1 MLTSFASPQSVG
13 LGTGLDLSAMRAKT
27 VKDRRTGAQTLTIHT
42 TRGESLD
49 LGQAQWLAEGHWY
62 MLPFRFE
69 SNGAEILFY
78 YDVTHCETMHG
89 VLRSVVPGGQYVGIL
104 VAVLS
109 VMEQCEEHRVPLSYV
124 QWDPKSVYISA
135 QGYPLFV
142 VVPALGLEP
151 DRNTAT
157 TLLQTLADARRTRLE
172 DAVVQ
177 GYQRAL
183 AEFLGRNS
191 LVNADALH
199 DFMAYLLPGTVQP
212 RQAQSAQSTHEDNG
226 SETQFGATV
235 VSDGTMV
242 GATRFG
248 ATVLS
253 SKPKL
258 QTTPQQSAAPVTAAA
273 TSASATPSAHVAPV
287 TSTTRG
293 AHAAQSASATSAQ
306 SAPTTPAQP
315 TPVTLAAP
323 VVQPAPAMPPRK
335 QEAQLARENPVR
347 EQYISENPTLDNRGA
362 TPDVLTNAV
371 SGVTA
376 TAAAVAGG
384 ATTAA
389 VGETNAATAAHG
401 ANTVNNI
408 DAVRV
413 PITSSIARPII
424 PVSAV
429 NSALHADENDSEG
442 ETMLRLYTDKSRG
455 FTVTR
460 LRDGKAITVHATR
473 ATIGRSKTADI
484 HMGGNTNVSRI
495 HAVID
500 MLDDGRFCITD
511 NHSANGTAVGGR
523 ELASG
528 GCEYVA
534 SGGDFTLADDTF
546 VISPTIEG
554 REEPK
559 R

>member
-1 MLTSFASPQSVG
+1 
-13 LGTGLDLSAMRAKT
+13 
-27 VKDRRTGAQTLTIHT
+27 
-42 TRGESLD
+42 
-49 LGQAQWLAEGHWY
+49 

-78 YDVTHCETMHG
+78 YDVTHCEAMHG
-89 VLRSVVPGGQYVGIL
+89 VLRSVVPGGQYVGML

-109 VMEQCEEHRVPLSYV
+109 VMEQCEGHRLPLSYV
-124 QWDPKSVYISA
+124 QWDPKSVYMSA
-135 QGYPLFV
+135 QGYPLFA

-151 DRNTAT
+151 DRDTVS

-191 LVNADALH
+191 EVNADALH
-199 DFMAYLLPGTVQP
+199 DFMSYLLPGTVQP
-212 RQAQSAQSTHEDNG
+212 RQAQSAQSPHEDNG

-258 QTTPQQSAAPVTAAA
+258 QTTPQQPVMPTTSAAPAAPA
-273 TSASATPSAHVAPV
+273 MPA
-287 TSTTRG
+287 
-293 AHAAQSASATSAQ
+293 AHAA
-306 SAPTTPAQP
+306 PAQP
-315 TPVTLAAP
+315 TP
-323 VVQPAPAMPPRK
+323 AMPIAVNLPRK
-335 QEAQLARENPVR
+335 QETQPARENPVR
-347 EQYISENPTLDNRGA
+347 EQYIREDFARGVA
-362 TPDVLTNAV
+362 SNVAAAAAAGDA
-371 SGVTA
+371 A
-376 TAAAVAGG
+376 TAAAVADS
-384 ATTAA
+384 
-389 VGETNAATAAHG
+389 AATAAVAE
-401 ANTVNNI
+401 ANTGNTATAHNATNAVNNI
-408 DAVRV
+408 AAARV
-413 PITSSIARPII
+413 PATNNVVRPIL

-429 NSALHADENDSEG
+429 STALRADENDSEG

>member
-258 QTTPQQSAAPVTAAA
+258 QTTPQQAAMPTTSAAPAAPA
-273 TSASATPSAHVAPV
+273 MPA
-287 TSTTRG
+287 
-293 AHAAQSASATSAQ
+293 AHAAQ
-306 SAPTTPAQP
+306 AQP
-315 TPVTLAAP
+315 TPVTSSSP
-323 VVQPAPAMPPRK
+323 VTQPTPAMPIAVNLPRK
-335 QEAQLARENPVR
+335 QETQPARENPVR
-347 EQYISENPTLDNRGA
+347 EQYIREDFARGVA
-362 TPDVLTNAV
+362 SNVAAAAAAGD
-371 SGVTA
+371 TA
-376 TAAAVAGG
+376 TAAVA
-384 ATTAA
+384 
-389 VGETNAATAAHG
+389 ETNTGNAAAAAHV
-401 ANTVNNI
+401 AHTVNNV
-408 DAVRV
+408 DAARV
-413 PITSSIARPII
+413 PATSNVVRPIL

-429 NSALHADENDSEG
+429 STALRADENDSEG

>member
-124 QWDPKSVYISA
+124 QWDPKSVYSSA

-258 QTTPQQSAAPVTAAA
+258 QTTPQQAAMPTTSAAPSTH
-273 TSASATPSAHVAPV
+273 ATPAAPAMPA
-287 TSTTRG
+287 
-293 AHAAQSASATSAQ
+293 AHAA
-306 SAPTTPAQP
+306 PAQP
-315 TPVTLAAP
+315 TPVTSASP
-323 VVQPAPAMPPRK
+323 VTQPAPAMPIAVNLPRK
-335 QEAQLARENPVR
+335 QETQPARENLVR
-347 EQYISENPTLDNRGA
+347 EQYIREDSARGVA
-362 TPDVLTNAV
+362 SNVAAAAAAGD
-371 SGVTA
+371 TA
-376 TAAAVAGG
+376 TAAVA
-384 ATTAA
+384 
-389 VGETNAATAAHG
+389 ETNTGNTATAHNATN
-401 ANTVNNI
+401 AVNNI
-408 DAVRV
+408 AAARV
-413 PITSSIARPII
+413 PATNNVVRPIL

-429 NSALHADENDSEG
+429 STALRADENDSEG

>member
-191 LVNADALH
+191 EVNADALH

-258 QTTPQQSAAPVTAAA
+258 QTTPQQPVMPTTSAAPAAPA
-273 TSASATPSAHVAPV
+273 MPA
-287 TSTTRG
+287 
-293 AHAAQSASATSAQ
+293 AHAA
-306 SAPTTPAQP
+306 PAQP
-315 TPVTLAAP
+315 TPVTSSSP
-323 VVQPAPAMPPRK
+323 VTQPTPAMPIAVNLPRK
-335 QEAQLARENPVR
+335 QETQPARENPVR
-347 EQYISENPTLDNRGA
+347 EQYIREDFARGVA
-362 TPDVLTNAV
+362 SNVAAAAAAGDA
-371 SGVTA
+371 A
-376 TAAAVAGG
+376 TAAAVADS
-384 ATTAA
+384 
-389 VGETNAATAAHG
+389 AATAAVAETNMGNAAAAAHV
-401 ANTVNNI
+401 AHTVNNV
-408 DAVRV
+408 DAARV
-413 PITSSIARPII
+413 PATSNVVRPIL

-429 NSALHADENDSEG
+429 STALRADENDSEG

-528 GCEYVA
+528 GCEYAA

-546 VISPTIEG
+546 VISLLQ
-554 REEPK
+554 
-559 R
+559 

>member
-258 QTTPQQSAAPVTAAA
+258 QTTPQQPVMPTTSAAPSTH
-273 TSASATPSAHVAPV
+273 ATPAAPAMPA
-287 TSTTRG
+287 
-293 AHAAQSASATSAQ
+293 AHAA
-306 SAPTTPAQP
+306 PAQP
-315 TPVTLAAP
+315 TPVTSASP
-323 VVQPAPAMPPRK
+323 VTQPAPAMPIAVNLPRK
-335 QEAQLARENPVR
+335 QETQPARENLVR
-347 EQYISENPTLDNRGA
+347 EQYIREDSARGVA
-362 TPDVLTNAV
+362 SNVAAAAAAGDA
-371 SGVTA
+371 A
-376 TAAAVAGG
+376 TAAAVADS
-384 ATTAA
+384 
-389 VGETNAATAAHG
+389 AATAAVAE
-401 ANTVNNI
+401 ANTGNTATAHNATNAVNNI
-408 DAVRV
+408 AAARV
-413 PITSSIARPII
+413 PATNNVVRPIL

-429 NSALHADENDSEG
+429 STALRADENDSEG

>member
-1 MLTSFASPQSVG
+1 
-13 LGTGLDLSAMRAKT
+13 MRAKT

-151 DRNTAT
+151 DRDTVS

-287 TSTTRG
+287 TPATRG
-293 AHAAQSASATSAQ
+293 AHAALLTSVATAPVTSATSA
-306 SAPTTPAQP
+306 
-315 TPVTLAAP
+315 
-323 VVQPAPAMPPRK
+323 QPAPAMPSAVSLPRK
-335 QEAQLARENPVR
+335 QEMQPEYENPILAQRIR
-347 EQYISENPTLDNRGA
+347 EDSARSN
-362 TPDVLTNAV
+362 NAV
-371 SGVTA
+371 PN
-376 TAAAVAGG
+376 AASAANAGNVAVA
-384 ATTAA
+384 T
-389 VGETNAATAAHG
+389 HG
-401 ANTVNNI
+401 ANTSSI
-408 DAVRV
+408 DAVRI
-413 PITSSIARPII
+413 PANGNLARPIL

-429 NSALHADENDSEG
+429 SDALRADENDSEG
-442 ETMLRLYTDKSRG
+442 ETMLRLPTNKSKG
-455 FTVTR
+455 FIVTR
-460 LRDGKAITVHATR
+460 LRDGKAVTVHATR

-484 HMGGNTNVSRI
+484 HMGGNTNISRI

-523 ELASG
+523 ELADG
-528 GCEYVA
+528 GCEYAA

-546 VISPTIEG
+546 VISLLQ
-554 REEPK
+554 
-559 R
+559 

>member
-89 VLRSVVPGGQYVGIL
+89 VLRSAVPGGQYVGIL

-191 LVNADALH
+191 EVNADALH
-199 DFMAYLLPGTVQP
+199 DFMSYLLPGTVQP
-212 RQAQSAQSTHEDNG
+212 RQAQSAQSPHEDNG

-258 QTTPQQSAAPVTAAA
+258 QTTPQQPVMPTTSAAPA
-273 TSASATPSAHVAPV
+273 
-287 TSTTRG
+287 
-293 AHAAQSASATSAQ
+293 
-306 SAPTTPAQP
+306 
-315 TPVTLAAP
+315 
-323 VVQPAPAMPPRK
+323 APAMPIAVNLPRK
-335 QEAQLARENPVR
+335 QETQPARENLVR
-347 EQYISENPTLDNRGA
+347 EQYIREDSARGVA
-362 TPDVLTNAV
+362 SNVAAAAAAGD
-371 SGVTA
+371 TA
-376 TAAAVAGG
+376 TAAVAETNTGNAAVAEANTGNT
-384 ATTAA
+384 ATAHNA
-389 VGETNAATAAHG
+389 TNA
-401 ANTVNNI
+401 VNNI
-408 DAVRV
+408 AAARV
-413 PITSSIARPII
+413 PATNNVVRPIL

-429 NSALHADENDSEG
+429 STALRADENDSEG

>member
-258 QTTPQQSAAPVTAAA
+258 QTTPQQPVMPTTSAAPAAPA
-273 TSASATPSAHVAPV
+273 MPA
-287 TSTTRG
+287 
-293 AHAAQSASATSAQ
+293 AHAA
-306 SAPTTPAQP
+306 PAQP
-315 TPVTLAAP
+315 TPVTSSSP
-323 VVQPAPAMPPRK
+323 VTQPTPAMPIAVNLPRK
-335 QEAQLARENPVR
+335 QETQPARENPVR
-347 EQYISENPTLDNRGA
+347 EQYIREDFARGVA
-362 TPDVLTNAV
+362 SNVAAAAAAGDA
-371 SGVTA
+371 A
-376 TAAAVAGG
+376 TAAAVADS
-384 ATTAA
+384 
-389 VGETNAATAAHG
+389 AATAAVAE
-401 ANTVNNI
+401 ANTGNTATAHNATNAVNNI
-408 DAVRV
+408 AAARV
-413 PITSSIARPII
+413 PATNNVVRPIL

-429 NSALHADENDSEG
+429 STALRADENDSEG

>member
-199 DFMAYLLPGTVQP
+199 DFMAYLLPGTVQS

-258 QTTPQQSAAPVTAAA
+258 QTTPQQAAMPTTSAAPSTH
-273 TSASATPSAHVAPV
+273 ATPAAPAMPA
-287 TSTTRG
+287 
-293 AHAAQSASATSAQ
+293 AHAA
-306 SAPTTPAQP
+306 PAQP
-315 TPVTLAAP
+315 TPVTSSSP
-323 VVQPAPAMPPRK
+323 VTQPTPAMPIAVNLPRK
-335 QEAQLARENPVR
+335 QETQPARENPVR
-347 EQYISENPTLDNRGA
+347 EQYIREDFARGVA
-362 TPDVLTNAV
+362 SNVAAAAAAGDA
-371 SGVTA
+371 A
-376 TAAAVAGG
+376 TAAAVADS
-384 ATTAA
+384 
-389 VGETNAATAAHG
+389 AATAAVAE
-401 ANTVNNI
+401 ANTGNTATAHNATNAVNNI
-408 DAVRV
+408 AAARV
-413 PITSSIARPII
+413 PATNNVVRPIL

-429 NSALHADENDSEG
+429 STALRADENDSEG

>member
-258 QTTPQQSAAPVTAAA
+258 QTTPQQAAMPTTSAAPSTH
-273 TSASATPSAHVAPV
+273 ATPAAPAMPA
-287 TSTTRG
+287 
-293 AHAAQSASATSAQ
+293 AHAA
-306 SAPTTPAQP
+306 PAQP
-315 TPVTLAAP
+315 TPVTSASP
-323 VVQPAPAMPPRK
+323 VTQPAPAMPIAVNLPRK
-335 QEAQLARENPVR
+335 QETQPARENLVR
-347 EQYISENPTLDNRGA
+347 EQYIREDSARGVA
-362 TPDVLTNAV
+362 SNVAAAAAAGDA
-371 SGVTA
+371 A
-376 TAAAVAGG
+376 TAAAVADS
-384 ATTAA
+384 
-389 VGETNAATAAHG
+389 AATAAVAE
-401 ANTVNNI
+401 ANTGNTATAHNATNAVNNI
-408 DAVRV
+408 AAARV
-413 PITSSIARPII
+413 PATNNVVRPIL

-429 NSALHADENDSEG
+429 STALRADENDSEG
-442 ETMLRLYTDKSRG
+442 ETMLRLCTDKSRG

>member
-258 QTTPQQSAAPVTAAA
+258 QTTPQQAAMPTTSAAPSTH
-273 TSASATPSAHVAPV
+273 ATPAAPAMPA
-287 TSTTRG
+287 
-293 AHAAQSASATSAQ
+293 AHAA
-306 SAPTTPAQP
+306 PAQP
-315 TPVTLAAP
+315 TPVTSSSP
-323 VVQPAPAMPPRK
+323 VTQPTPAMPIAVNLPRK
-335 QEAQLARENPVR
+335 QETQPARENPVR
-347 EQYISENPTLDNRGA
+347 EQYIREDFARGVA
-362 TPDVLTNAV
+362 SNVAAAAAAGDA
-371 SGVTA
+371 A
-376 TAAAVAGG
+376 TAAAVADS
-384 ATTAA
+384 
-389 VGETNAATAAHG
+389 AATAAVAE
-401 ANTVNNI
+401 ANTGNTATAHNATNAVNNI
-408 DAVRV
+408 AAARV
-413 PITSSIARPII
+413 PATNNVVRPIL

-429 NSALHADENDSEG
+429 STALRADENDSEG

>member
-258 QTTPQQSAAPVTAAA
+258 QTTPQQAAMPTTSAAPSTH
-273 TSASATPSAHVAPV
+273 ATPAAPAMPA
-287 TSTTRG
+287 
-293 AHAAQSASATSAQ
+293 AHAA
-306 SAPTTPAQP
+306 PAQP
-315 TPVTLAAP
+315 TPVTSASP
-323 VVQPAPAMPPRK
+323 VTQPAPAMPIAVNLPRK
-335 QEAQLARENPVR
+335 QETQPARENLVR
-347 EQYISENPTLDNRGA
+347 EQYIREDSARGVA
-362 TPDVLTNAV
+362 SNVAAAAAAGDA
-371 SGVTA
+371 A
-376 TAAAVAGG
+376 TAAAVADS
-384 ATTAA
+384 
-389 VGETNAATAAHG
+389 AATAAVAE
-401 ANTVNNI
+401 ANTGNTATAHNATNAVNNI
-408 DAVRV
+408 AAARV
-413 PITSSIARPII
+413 PATNNVVRPIL

-429 NSALHADENDSEG
+429 STALRADENDSEG

-484 HMGGNTNVSRI
+484 HMGGNTNVSRV

>member
-258 QTTPQQSAAPVTAAA
+258 QTTPQQAAMPTTSAAPSTH
-273 TSASATPSAHVAPV
+273 ATPAAPAMPA
-287 TSTTRG
+287 
-293 AHAAQSASATSAQ
+293 AHAA
-306 SAPTTPAQP
+306 PAQP
-315 TPVTLAAP
+315 TPVTSASP
-323 VVQPAPAMPPRK
+323 VTQPAPAMPIAVNLPRK
-335 QEAQLARENPVR
+335 QETQPARENLVR
-347 EQYISENPTLDNRGA
+347 EQYIREDSARGVA
-362 TPDVLTNAV
+362 SNVAAAAAAGDA
-371 SGVTA
+371 A
-376 TAAAVAGG
+376 TAAAVADS
-384 ATTAA
+384 
-389 VGETNAATAAHG
+389 AATAAVAE
-401 ANTVNNI
+401 ANTGNTATAHNATNAVNNI
-408 DAVRV
+408 AAARV
-413 PITSSIARPII
+413 PATNNVVRPIL

-429 NSALHADENDSEG
+429 STALRADENDSEG

>member
-258 QTTPQQSAAPVTAAA
+258 QTTPQQAAMPTTSAAPSTHATPAAPA
-273 TSASATPSAHVAPV
+273 MPAAHAAPAQPIPVTSASPV
-287 TSTTRG
+287 T
-293 AHAAQSASATSAQ
+293 
-306 SAPTTPAQP
+306 
-315 TPVTLAAP
+315 
-323 VVQPAPAMPPRK
+323 QPAPAMPIAVNLPRK
-335 QEAQLARENPVR
+335 QETQPARENLVR
-347 EQYISENPTLDNRGA
+347 EQYIREDSARGVA
-362 TPDVLTNAV
+362 SNVAAAAAAGDA
-371 SGVTA
+371 A
-376 TAAAVAGG
+376 TAAAVADS
-384 ATTAA
+384 
-389 VGETNAATAAHG
+389 AATAAVAE
-401 ANTVNNI
+401 ANTGNTATAHNATNAVNNI
-408 DAVRV
+408 AADRV
-413 PITSSIARPII
+413 PATNNVVRPIL

-429 NSALHADENDSEG
+429 STALRADENDSEG

-460 LRDGKAITVHATR
+460 LRDGKAMTVHATR

>member
-157 TLLQTLADARRTRLE
+157 TLLQTLAGARRTRLE

-258 QTTPQQSAAPVTAAA
+258 QTTPQQAAMPTTSAAPSTH
-273 TSASATPSAHVAPV
+273 ATPAAPAMPA
-287 TSTTRG
+287 
-293 AHAAQSASATSAQ
+293 AHAA
-306 SAPTTPAQP
+306 PAQP
-315 TPVTLAAP
+315 TPVTSSSP
-323 VVQPAPAMPPRK
+323 VTQPTPAMPIAVNLPRK
-335 QEAQLARENPVR
+335 QETQPARENPVR
-347 EQYISENPTLDNRGA
+347 EQYIREDFARGVA
-362 TPDVLTNAV
+362 SNVAAAAAAGDA
-371 SGVTA
+371 A
-376 TAAAVAGG
+376 TAAAVADS
-384 ATTAA
+384 
-389 VGETNAATAAHG
+389 AATAAVAE
-401 ANTVNNI
+401 ANTGNTATAHNATNAVNNV
-408 DAVRV
+408 AAARV
-413 PITSSIARPII
+413 PATSNVVRPIL

-429 NSALHADENDSEG
+429 STALRADENDSEG

-528 GCEYVA
+528 GCEYAA